1 MEMNTQTDQ
10 LEPATRTVVRQFRDQ
25 AERFLQHQPTAT
37 CCDVE
42 IGRRGRYIVLDGKVD
57 SHGTKARLFGMVPRI
72 DGRQW
77 IVDRLRIDP
86 CNRS

>member
-1 MEMNTQTDQ
+1 MEMNKQPDQ
-10 LEPATRTVVRQFRDQ
+10 HEPASRVLVRRFRDQ
-25 AERFLQHQPTAT
+25 AERFLQRQAGA

-57 SHGTKARLFGMVPRI
+57 SHGTKARLIGMVPRI
-72 DGRQW
+72 DGGQW

-86 CNRS
+86 CSRN

>member
-1 MEMNTQTDQ
+1 MNKEIQPNQ
-10 LEPATRTVVRQFRDQ
+10 FEPASSALVRQFRERADQ
-25 AERFLQHQPTAT
+25 FLARNEAVD

-57 SHGTKARLFGMVPRI
+57 SHGTKARLMGMVPRV
-72 DGRQW
+72 DGKQW

-86 CNRS
+86 CNRN